1 MATEQTETGSEQGDD
16 LNIDVNLD
24 EFSLDDEQLFADLD
38 NEVRLDTDKGASAD
52 SGAKL
57 DLEGDL
63 DLGGEVDLG
72 GAGAASDVDL
82 GGELDLG
89 DDLDLGGDIDLGDAE
104 PSAGPDSAAG
114 ASDTLDLDSDLS
126 LPDDLD
132 PGVAETPASAA
143 ADSDAGGELELSAEL
158 DLGAAAETDDLD
170 LGDLQLDAEL
180 DLGSEDTAVETSDA
194 LDLGSDLD
202 LGDVAAVPPEEPA
215 LDDAGAG
222 ADLDLDLDIEAAA
235 EPPEESSIDASAG
248 EIELPETDALA
259 GEGTSASDEELEQ
272 EDLDE
277 LADVDLELPE
287 DPELNF
293 DEDDLTLG
301 DETLDLV
308 PEEPEAEGEVDSEK
322 GSVDDA
328 FEAAPD
334 IDLDDIDL
342 EAIDLSAPPAGEGPA
357 AVDGQDPA
365 GDAVEVD
372 LSDEPQ
378 AEEPFEA
385 VPDVDLDEL
394 NLDDLGHLEPA
405 GLGMADPFTETPGEN
420 GMSFEQA
427 SDVGEWGDRSGG
439 DFVAAQDIDIQDKDV
454 LELKLDDLES
464 TTGGGADGGRAVG
477 RFGDISPISAGEEL
491 SLPPQPESSQGQAYA
506 APQQDSAPR
515 ASGGLAVD
523 SAVLMSIPRKINV
536 EMGAVT
542 LNGREIMDL
551 SYGSVVQLNQV
562 VGDPVELVLEGRP
575 IAQGEIVLINGRNLG
590 VRIVSL
596 HK

>member
-38 NEVRLDTDKGASAD
+38 NEVRLDTDKAASAD
-52 SGAKL
+52 SGANL

-72 GAGAASDVDL
+72 GADAASDVDL

-89 DDLDLGGDIDLGDAE
+89 DDLDLGGDVDLGDAE

-114 ASDTLDLDSDLS
+114 ASDTLDLDSELS

-132 PGVAETPASAA
+132 PGAAKTPAS
-143 ADSDAGGELELSAEL
+143 
-158 DLGAAAETDDLD
+158 AAAETDDLD
-170 LGDLQLDAEL
+170 LGDLQLDTEL

-202 LGDVAAVPPEEPA
+202 LGDVAAAPPEEPA
-215 LDDAGAG
+215 LEDAGAG

-277 LADVDLELPE
+277 LADVDLEPPE
-287 DPELNF
+287 DPELTF

-308 PEEPEAEGEVDSEK
+308 PEEPEAEGEVDSEE

-357 AVDGQDPA
+357 AVDGREPA

-405 GLGMADPFTETPGEN
+405 GLGLADPFTETPGEN
-420 GMSFEQA
+420 GISFEQA

-491 SLPPQPESSQGQAYA
+491 SLPPQRESSQRQAYA
-506 APQQDSAPR
+506 VPQQDSAPR

-551 SYGSVVQLNQV
+551 SYGSVVQLDQV

>member
-38 NEVRLDTDKGASAD
+38 NEVRLDTDKAASAD
-52 SGAKL
+52 SGANL

-72 GAGAASDVDL
+72 GADAASDVDL

-89 DDLDLGGDIDLGDAE
+89 DDLDLGGDVDLGDAE

-114 ASDTLDLDSDLS
+114 ASDTLDLDSELS

-132 PGVAETPASAA
+132 PGAAETPASAA
-143 ADSDAGGELELSAEL
+143 T
-158 DLGAAAETDDLD
+158 ETDDLD
-170 LGDLQLDAEL
+170 LGDLQLDTEL

-202 LGDVAAVPPEEPA
+202 LGDVAAAPPEEPA
-215 LDDAGAG
+215 LEDAGAG

-277 LADVDLELPE
+277 LADVDLEPPE
-287 DPELNF
+287 DPELTF

-308 PEEPEAEGEVDSEK
+308 PEEPEAEGEVDSEE

-342 EAIDLSAPPAGEGPA
+342 EAIDLSAPPAGDGPA
-357 AVDGQDPA
+357 AVDGREPA

-405 GLGMADPFTETPGEN
+405 GLGLADPFTETPGEN
-420 GMSFEQA
+420 GISFEQA

-491 SLPPQPESSQGQAYA
+491 SLPPQPESSQRQAYA
-506 APQQDSAPR
+506 VPQQDSAPR

-551 SYGSVVQLNQV
+551 SYGSVVQLDQV